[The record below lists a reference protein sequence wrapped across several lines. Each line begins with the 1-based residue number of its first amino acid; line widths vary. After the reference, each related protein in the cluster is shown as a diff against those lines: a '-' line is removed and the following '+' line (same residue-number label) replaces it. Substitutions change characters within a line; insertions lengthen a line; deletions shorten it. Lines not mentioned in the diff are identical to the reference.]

1 MSMIGSKIGTKAWSE
16 APQTNN
22 SRAEMLPGHD
32 LTSAEMAKLG
42 GDNIGDVANKVADPN
57 WVDPSKKV
65 RAVGNDKL
73 DKDAF
78 MKLMIAQMKN
88 QDPTNPMQNHELAAQ
103 LAQFSSVEQLQNVNT
118 TLEDMRKGQKPTE
131 SFQALNFI
139 GKSVAGDSAKLVRA
153 KGDKSHDFS
162 FNLPMAAKEAVIKVL
177 NQNGEVVRKVDLK
190 DLKAGANN
198 WVWNGLNEQAQAQ
211 PMGEY
216 RFVVEALS
224 SEDKKLAVKTDF
236 EGLIT
241 GVNYT
246 PEGPVLLVGNQSV
259 KLKDVKKI
267 VDPSLMK
274 NGQIVKK
281 SSSPDLKK
289 QQTAS
294 QNEVSAKDKDVPA
307 AGDDAPPQPANLN
320 DAAMAQGMLNRL
332 EKELKPDEKKPVAQA
347 ADTKRPSAT
356 VK

>member
-1 MSMIGSKIGTKAWSE
+1 MSMMGIKTGTKAWSD
-16 APQTNN
+16 APQANN
-22 SRAEMLPGHD
+22 SLGDSPALSE
-32 LTSAEMAKLG
+32 LTSKEMAKLG

-57 WVDPSKKV
+57 WVDPRKKM

-78 MKLMIAQMKN
+78 MKLMLAQMKN

-131 SFQALNFI
+131 GFQALNFI
-139 GKSVAGDSAKLVRA
+139 GKAVSGDSAKLVRA
-153 KGDKSHDFS
+153 KGDKNHDFT
-162 FNLPMAAKEAVIKVL
+162 FNLPMAAKEAKVKVL
-177 NQNGEVVRKVDLK
+177 NQNAEVVRTVDLK
-190 DLKAGANN
+190 DLKAGQNS
-198 WVWNGLNEQAQAQ
+198 WVWNGLNDQAQAQ
-211 PMGEY
+211 PAGEY
-216 RFVVEALS
+216 RFVVEA
-224 SEDKKLAVKTDF
+224 ETAEGKKLAVKTDF

-267 VDPSLMK
+267 VDPGLMK
-274 NGQIVKK
+274 NGQIVKNN
-281 SSSPDLKK
+281 SVPDLKN
-289 QQTAS
+289 QQAAA
-294 QNEVSAKDKDVPA
+294 QNKEKTNSDVPA
-307 AGDDAPPQPANLN
+307 AGDPEPGLPSNLGDN
-320 DAAMAQGMLNRL
+320 AMAQGLLNKL
-332 EKELKPDEKKPVAQA
+332 EKELKPDESKPTAQA
-347 ADTKRPSAT
+347 NSSNSSAST